1 MANPFDE
8 NDRSNKPRN
17 GFDNVKS
24 YSSNGTIEDDVDYY
38 EKEIERYMQESLGS
52 TQRSKQ
58 HLESSEQ
65 LGIKTAQDLLAQRE
79 QLERTEKNL
88 DDIHRTTQM
97 TQRSLNSLKS
107 VFGGF
112 FKNKFSRAPK
122 DPPAETNIPISQSDN
137 KLNKTLDSIS
147 ENPALSSSNSGPT
160 LSEKSRTAIKGTRWE
175 AMDNEIDENLDAMSS
190 QLARLKNLGSALG
203 SEVEDQNSMLDRIQ
217 TKADRNDTVV
227 RHQDHQM
234 KKLLGYKGAAPPED
248 TAAFSG
254 KKK

>member
-1 MANPFDE
+1 MRNAFDE
-8 NDRSNKPRN
+8 NDRSNKPCN

-112 FKNKFSRAPK
+112 IKNKFSRAPR

-137 KLNKTLDSIS
+137 KLNKTLNSIS
-147 ENPALSSSNSGPT
+147 ENPALSHSSSNSGPT
-160 LSEKSRTAIKGTRWE
+160 LSEKSRNAIKGTRWE
-175 AMDNEIDENLDAMSS
+175 AMDNEIGENL
-190 QLARLKNLGSALG
+190 
-203 SEVEDQNSMLDRIQ
+203 
-217 TKADRNDTVV
+217 
-227 RHQDHQM
+227 
-234 KKLLGYKGAAPPED
+234 
-248 TAAFSG
+248 
-254 KKK
+254 